1 MTPSE
6 LSIAGGRILDPA
18 RADFY
23 EQRGMRTVCPTRTA
37 IDFLVES
44 VRACE
49 VPQREE
55 VKA

>member
-1 MTPSE
+1 VV
-6 LSIAGGRILDPA
+6 RILDPA

-23 EQRGMRTVCPTRTA
+23 QQRGMRTVCPTRTA
-37 IDFLVES
+37 IDYLIET